1 MDGEPHRLIVD
12 ADDAGAA
19 LSQFVRDDEL
29 ELVSFQAVQ
38 GRESIATVRKNDLIF
53 LVRVYS
59 A

>member
-1 MDGEPHRLIVD
+1 MGEPHRMIVD

-29 ELVSFQAVQ
+29 VSFQAVQ
-38 GRESIATVRKNDLIF
+38 GRESIATVRKNELIF